1 MLTAGPLLF
10 GRADEIALLE
20 RMAEAAAAGRGGA
33 LVIRGEPGI
42 GKTALL
48 GALEH
53 AAARYGL
60 RALRAAGTESE
71 SRLPYAAIHQL
82 IHPIVARIGEL
93 PAAHRD
99 ALRTAVG
106 LAEGDPDVYAVGR
119 ALLGLITEVAAD
131 QPVVLL
137 LDDLHWLD
145 RASLDVLGF
154 VARRVSS
161 EPVLAVG
168 ATRTVA
174 RDDPQRR
181 SGLPDTELGRLGG
194 ADAAALLDSRAP
206 RLPPPLRQ
214 RLLAEAAGNPLALVE
229 LPKTLATN
237 PSAHATNPS
246 AHATNPSAHATNPSA
261 HATNPSAHDT
271 NPNALATDPSAHAAN
286 PGTPA
291 ANPNAHAA
299 SPSVLDPG
307 PRTVATDPRPV
318 IEGPGTPADGALP
331 LNHRLEAAFAARAA
345 GLGRRATALLL
356 VLAADTT
363 ADPRRLLAAASET
376 CGEETGLR
384 DAQEAIDAGLIE
396 MTGSAMRFRHPL
408 MRSAVYQRAPVAD
421 RLDAHRALAAQLTA
435 APDRRLWHLAAA
447 TIGTDEALAANLAD
461 YAERAR
467 ARGATMSAVAALRR
481 AGELTDDPRTAG
493 SLLLRAAELASEAGA
508 RHEVE
513 QLLAGGDLTGLG
525 PVERARLTNVLEV
538 VRYTGFRD
546 PLQRVREL
554 TGIAVAAHEAGR
566 PELSMQLLWRAASRS
581 FFQATGPETAAARAR
596 VAALVDVAAPHPDDP
611 QALAILAYTVP
622 EERGAEVLDRLRR
635 ASETGPDAMRFLGSA
650 ALVLGD
656 FARSCEWT
664 DVAVAEARAQGRLG
678 VLARLLG
685 GSNWGRLWLGQWD
698 LAHAELT
705 EAHAL
710 AQETGEA
717 FYAVAAQTSIATITA
732 MRGGLDRADALLD
745 EVAASPLAAGMR
757 YIQVALAQARG
768 LMHLFRGDAQAA
780 YATLARTF
788 DPAHP
793 SYHRYMRWWLVPD
806 LLDAALAAG
815 RLDDAR
821 ALTDGLPVLADR
833 IGAPILLVAA
843 RYAEVLAGTTTDLG
857 GELDGWPVHRARL
870 QLHLGRGLRRRHR
883 TQQARDLLRAARDT
897 FDALGAG
904 PWSDAARAEL
914 RATGEQSRG
923 RVSSARERL
932 SPQELQIA
940 ALAAAGLTNREIA
953 ERLFLSHRTVGSHLY
968 RIYPKLGITRRAQL
982 AAALENP

>member
-1 MLTAGPLLF
+1 MPTAVPLLF
-10 GRADEIALLE
+10 GRSDEIALLE
-20 RMAEAAAAGRGGA
+20 RMTAAAAAGRGGA

-48 GALEH
+48 DALEQTAVRH
-53 AAARYGL
+53 GL
-60 RALRAAGTESE
+60 RVLRAAGTESE

-82 IHPIVARIGEL
+82 VHPLSARVGTL

-99 ALRTAVG
+99 ALRTAIG
-106 LAEGDPDVYAVGR
+106 LAEGEPDVYAVAR
-119 ALLGLITEVAAD
+119 ALLELVTDVAAA
-131 QPVVLL
+131 QPVALL

-168 ATRTVA
+168 AARTVA
-174 RDDPQRR
+174 LDDPQRR
-181 SGLPDTELGRLGG
+181 AGLPETELSRLGG

-206 RLPPPLRQ
+206 RLPRVVRQ

-229 LPKTLATN
+229 LPATLAAL
-237 PSAHATNPS
+237 PATP
-246 AHATNPSAHATNPSA
+246 TEP
-261 HATNPSAHDT
+261 
-271 NPNALATDPSAHAAN
+271 

-291 ANPNAHAA
+291 EP
-299 SPSVLDPG
+299 PG
-307 PRTVATDPRPV
+307 PLT
-318 IEGPGTPADGALP
+318 GGALP

-363 ADPRRLLAAASET
+363 VDLRRLLAAASET

-396 MTGSAMRFRHPL
+396 TAGASLRFRHPL

-421 RLDAHRALAAQLTA
+421 RLDAHRALAGQLAA

-447 TIGTDEALAANLAD
+447 AIGTDEALAADLAR

-481 AGELTDDPRTAG
+481 AGELTDAPRTAR
-493 SLLLRAAELASEAGA
+493 SLLLRAAELASEVGA

-525 PVERARLTNVLEV
+525 PVEAARLTNVTEV
-538 VRYTGFRD
+538 VRYGRYRD
-546 PLQRVREL
+546 ALQRVREL
-554 TGIAVAAHEAGR
+554 TDIAVAAHRAGR
-566 PELSMQLLWRAASRS
+566 PELSMQLLWRAASRC
-581 FFQATGPETAAARAR
+581 FFQATGPETASARAAI
-596 VAALVDVAAPHPDDP
+596 AALVDVAAPRPDDP
-611 QALAILAYTVP
+611 QALAVLAYTVP
-622 EERGAEVLDRLRR
+622 EERGAEVLDRLRH
-635 ASETGPDAMRFLGSA
+635 ATADGPDARRFLGSA

-656 FARSCEWT
+656 FARSCDWT
-664 DVAVAEARAQGRLG
+664 DVAVADARAQGRLG
-678 VLARLLG
+678 VLPRLLG
-685 GSNWGRLWLGQWD
+685 GSNWGRLWLGRWD
-698 LAHAELT
+698 TAHAELT

-710 AQETGEA
+710 ARETGEA
-717 FYAVAAQTSIATITA
+717 FYAVAAQTSIAAITA
-732 MRGGLDRADALLD
+732 MRGDLGHATALLD
-745 EVAASPLAAGMR
+745 EVADSPLAAGMR
-757 YIQVALAQARG
+757 YIQVAVAQARG
-768 LMHLFRGDAQAA
+768 LVHLFRGEAQQA
-780 YATLARTF
+780 YATLAGTF
-788 DPAHP
+788 DPADP

-806 LLDAALAAG
+806 LLDAAVAAG

-821 ALTDGLPVLADR
+821 ALIAGLDELAGR
-833 IGAPILLVAA
+833 VRAPILLVAA
-843 RYAEVLAGTTTDLG
+843 EYAAVITGAAESMPDTGELG
-857 GELDGWPVHRARL
+857 GWPLYRARL
-870 QLHLGRGLRRRHR
+870 QLHLGRSARRRHR
-883 TQQARDLLRAARDT
+883 TQPARDLLRAARDT

-904 PWSDAARAEL
+904 PWSEAARAEL
-914 RATGEQSRG
+914 RATGEQSRR
-923 RVSSARERL
+923 RVSAAREQL

-940 ALAAAGLTNREIA
+940 TLAARGLTNREIA

-968 RIYPKLGITRRAQL
+968 RIYPKLGIARRAQL
-982 AAALENP
+982 AEILDGTAQR